1 MVTPLTQL
9 LLGINPRT
17 GQADHLVNIARL
29 GGRKGGREGGREG
42 GRRKLGEAGGVG
54 TGVRVTF

>member
-29 GGRKGGREGGREG
+29 GGREG

>member
-29 GGRKGGREGGREG
+29 GGKEGGG
-42 GRRKLGEAGGVG
+42 SWGRREEWGLV
-54 TGVRVTF
+54 

>member
-29 GGRKGGREGGREG
+29 GGREGGREG